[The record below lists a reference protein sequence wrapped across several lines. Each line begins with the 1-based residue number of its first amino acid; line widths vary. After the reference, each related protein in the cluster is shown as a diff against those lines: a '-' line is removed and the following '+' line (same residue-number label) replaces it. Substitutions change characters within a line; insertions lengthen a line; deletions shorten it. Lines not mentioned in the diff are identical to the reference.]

1 MIDLKK
7 LKFDFLKC
15 YVIPDSTEIK
25 AELTAELTLRFQ
37 EVYGDGCEDGRS
49 FEKQRILRLLR
60 NSIDD
65 TPTTPDSVEDHWN
78 QTIRAMMKK
87 IKAKI

>member
-7 LKFDFLKC
+7 FDFTKF
-15 YVIPDSTEIK
+15 YVIPDSTEITP
-25 AELTAELTLRFQ
+25 ELTRRFQ
-37 EVYGDGCEDGRS
+37 EVYGNGCEDGRS
-49 FEKQRILRLLR
+49 FEKQRILSLLHD
-60 NSIDD
+60 SIND
-65 TPTTPDSVEDHWN
+65 TPTTPDSMKDHWN

>member
-7 LKFDFLKC
+7 FDLTKY
-15 YVIPDSTEIK
+15 YVKPDLTEIK
-25 AELTAELTLRFQ
+25 AELTAELTRRFQ
-37 EVYGDGCEDGRS
+37 EVYGNGCEDGRS

-60 NSIDD
+60 DSIDD
-65 TPTTPDSVEDHWN
+65 TPTAPDSVEDYWN